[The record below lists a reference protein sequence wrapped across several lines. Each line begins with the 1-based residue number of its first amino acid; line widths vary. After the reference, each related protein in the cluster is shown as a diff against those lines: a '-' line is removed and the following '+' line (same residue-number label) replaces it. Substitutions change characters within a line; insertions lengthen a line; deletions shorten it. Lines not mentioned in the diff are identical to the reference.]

1 MVRIVASRDKKI
13 PAGARL
19 TMIDEQPID
28 DLLEFEFY
36 NDPSRT
42 RRLLIEYNGTARRV
56 VYRARQAIPI
66 TLETPHYRQCE
77 NNCAFCFI
85 NGLPRSL
92 RRQLYFR
99 DDDYRLSFL
108 FGNFLSL
115 TNVDRPDI
123 SRIGR
128 LRLSPLYVSVHT
140 TDPARR
146 IELFRNENAGLI
158 KERLKALADEKITL
172 HCQIVVMPG
181 LTDGPSLIRTID
193 DLGRLYPAVASI
205 GVVPVGRT
213 KHAPGVR
220 LLSLQQSRAVM
231 RTVQTLHRRFRQRTG
246 RGLVYLAD
254 EFFVQSGQPLPPRDY
269 YDDLPQ
275 YENGIGMA
283 RKMLDEIDRPMKLP
297 RIKGRHLVLTS
308 HSAYPLLL
316 RLKARFAPNI
326 DLDVKRVTNRFF
338 GRSVTVSG
346 LLCGQDLDRAVTQYG
361 AAYDRVLLPPNCV
374 NDDGRFLDDHAIR
387 HRRARVAPDTIK
399 DLIQCL
405 R

>member
-1 MVRIVASRDKKI
+1 
-13 PAGARL
+13 
-19 TMIDEQPID
+19 MIDDHPID
-28 DLLEFEFY
+28 DFLEFEFH
-36 NDPSRT
+36 NDTSRT

-56 VYRARQAIPI
+56 VYRAHQTIPI
-66 TLETPHYRQCE
+66 SLETPDYRRCE
-77 NNCAFCFI
+77 NDCHFCFI
-85 NGLPRSL
+85 NGLPPSL
-92 RRQLYFR
+92 RKELYFR

-115 TNVDRPDI
+115 TNIERPDI

-146 IELFRNENAGLI
+146 IRLFRNENAGLI
-158 KERLKALADEKITL
+158 NERLKALAGENIKL

-181 LTDGPSLIRTID
+181 LTDGQSLVRTIK

-205 GVVPVGRT
+205 GVVPVGKT
-213 KHAPGVR
+213 KYAKGVR
-220 LLSLQQSRAVM
+220 LLSIGQSRWVM
-231 RTVQTLHRRFRQRTG
+231 RAVQAMHRDFRRKTG

-254 EFFVQSGQPLPPRDY
+254 EFFVQTGRPLPPRDY

-283 RKMLDEIDRPMKLP
+283 RRLLEAIDQPMKI
-297 RIKGRHLVLTS
+297 RRMKGRHLVLTS
-308 HSAYPLLL
+308 HSAYALLL
-316 RLKARFAPNI
+316 RLKARLESKI
-326 DLDVKRVTNRFF
+326 DIDVKRVTNRFF

-346 LLCGQDLDRAVTQYG
+346 LLCGQDLERAAARHG
-361 AAYDRVLLPPNCV
+361 AHYDRVILPPDCV
-374 NDDGRFLDDHAIR
+374 NDEGRFLDDHHIR
-387 HRRARVAPDTIK
+387 SRRVRIAPETMK
-399 DLIQCL
+399 DLIRCL